1 MRKRVASR
9 SCAGQRCTF
18 SYDED
23 LCPDHPPG
31 SRTGPPIGHAR
42 QTPRHCD
49 LQQRVSRV
57 LKLTVHEVDASCW
70 PDFERL
76 FESRGGPKACW
87 CMVWR
92 ARGAE
97 AKNTKGSARKAAIKA
112 RVDDE
117 VPIGLLGYIDDNPIA
132 WCSIAPRSTYRP
144 LGGEDESSGRAGE
157 VWSLVCFFIRREF
170 RGQGVTE
177 QLIEAA
183 ADYAKRNGATVLEA
197 YPVDPG
203 SPSYRFMG
211 YVPTFEAAG
220 FEEIGRAGTRRH
232 VMRRTLR
239 K

>member
-1 MRKRVASR
+1 
-9 SCAGQRCTF
+9 
-18 SYDED
+18 
-23 LCPDHPPG
+23 
-31 SRTGPPIGHAR
+31 
-42 QTPRHCD
+42 
-49 LQQRVSRV
+49 
-57 LKLTVHEVDASCW
+57 
-70 PDFERL
+70 
-76 FESRGGPKACW
+76 
-87 CMVWR
+87 MVWR

-97 AKNTKGSARKAAIKA
+97 AKDTKGSGRKVAIKTL
-112 RVDDE
+112 VDDG
-117 VPIGLLGYIDDNPIA
+117 VPIGLLGYIDGDPIA

-144 LGGEDESSGRAGE
+144 LGGEDEPSEKAGE
-157 VWSLVCFFIRREF
+157 EWSLVCFFVRREF

-183 ADYAKRNGATVLEA
+183 ADYARRNGATVLEA

-232 VMRRTLR
+232 VMRRSLR

>member
-1 MRKRVASR
+1 M
-9 SCAGQRCTF
+9 
-18 SYDED
+18 
-23 LCPDHPPG
+23 
-31 SRTGPPIGHAR
+31 
-42 QTPRHCD
+42 
-49 LQQRVSRV
+49 
-57 LKLTVHEVDASCW
+57 LKVTVHEVDASRW
-70 PDFERL
+70 PDLERL

-87 CMVWR
+87 CMAWR

-97 AKNTKGSARKAAIKA
+97 AKNAKGSARKAAIKA
-112 RVDDE
+112 RVDDG
-117 VPIGLLGYIDDNPIA
+117 VPIGLLGYVDGNPIA

-144 LGGEDESSGRAGE
+144 LGGEHEASGRAGE
-157 VWSLVCFFIRREF
+157 VWSLVCFFIHREF
-170 RGQGVTE
+170 RGHGVTQ

-232 VMRRTLR
+232 VMRRSLR

>member
-1 MRKRVASR
+1 
-9 SCAGQRCTF
+9 
-18 SYDED
+18 
-23 LCPDHPPG
+23 
-31 SRTGPPIGHAR
+31 
-42 QTPRHCD
+42 
-49 LQQRVSRV
+49 VSGDGLPKDSHM
-57 LKLTVHEVDASCW
+57 LKVTVHEVDASRW

-87 CMVWR
+87 CMMWR

-97 AKNTKGSARKAAIKA
+97 AKNTKGSARKVAIKA
-112 RVDDE
+112 RVDDG
-117 VPIGLLGYIDDNPIA
+117 VPIGLLAYVDGDPIA

-144 LGGEDESSGRAGE
+144 LGGEDEPSERVGE

-183 ADYAKRNGATVLEA
+183 VDYARRNGATALEA

-211 YVPTFEAAG
+211 YVPSFEAAG
-220 FEEIGRAGTRRH
+220 FEEIGRASPGGAACRVGLLALAAHAQRDSLTRRLL
-232 VMRRTLR
+232 RATLLASIHSH
-239 K
+239 